1 MKIRCPACG
10 FENEERTI
18 FCSNCNISLV
28 EPKISDVIEN
38 PYTKINKEKKMRGLF
53 INMLIGI
60 YFFGLVVYLVVY
72 HVGLIFFCIYVFAL
86 VAYVWTELEKEKR
99 WKL

>member
-38 PYTKINKEKKMRGLF
+38 PYTKINKEKKCVDYLSICLLAFIFLDWLF
-53 INMLIGI
+53 TWLFTM
-60 YFFGLVVYLVVY
+60 
-72 HVGLIFFCIYVFAL
+72 
-86 VAYVWTELEKEKR
+86 
-99 WKL
+99 